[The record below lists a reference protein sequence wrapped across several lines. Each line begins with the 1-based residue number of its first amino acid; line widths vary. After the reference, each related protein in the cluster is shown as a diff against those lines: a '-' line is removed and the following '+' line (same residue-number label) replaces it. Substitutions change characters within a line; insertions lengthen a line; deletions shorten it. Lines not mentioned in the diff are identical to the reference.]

1 VTNSYWVQKVY
12 PRKFECN
19 IFEFFPV
26 WGRIRRMSKNLLRIV
41 MAVCVGMGTFVSV
54 ASVGYA
60 DTYDDGIGGPGDALD
75 AAGAGAGA

>member
-1 VTNSYWVQKVY
+1 
-12 PRKFECN
+12 
-19 IFEFFPV
+19 
-26 WGRIRRMSKNLLRIV
+26 MSKNLLRIV